1 MPVGSLTTRTLL
13 LCGAL
18 FVPAVVL
25 GCSKGSGSENASA
38 TDTTTPAAA
47 TPTTGTTTPTSA
59 AEVAPDPQI
68 SNWNDNDIVGRLVA
82 GDKAEVKLGRLAES
96 KAIIPAVKEFAKMIV
111 ADHSKSEKN
120 VEALRSSAKLSPST
134 AGKDTGTK
142 AGEDIVQRLTAMPK
156 GTDWDSTFVRHV
168 FEEHQHDIADAKAM
182 QNQAKDAQLKA
193 LLGNTLPVLQKHLDS
208 ARTLLGETPGGTAAW
223 RNQEFRK
230 TERPKDST
238 TKK

>member
-1 MPVGSLTTRTLL
+1 MPVGSHTTRALL
-13 LCGAL
+13 FCGVV
-18 FVPAVVL
+18 FVPGLVL
-25 GCSKGSGSENASA
+25 GCGKGSGSDNANA
-38 TDTTTPAAA
+38 TDTTKPASA
-47 TPTTGTTTPTSA
+47 TPTTGTTTPTPA
-59 AEVAPDPQI
+59 AEIAPNPEI
-68 SNWNDNDIVGRLVA
+68 ASWNDNDIVARLVA

-96 KAIIPAVKEFAKMIV
+96 KAIIPAVKDFAKMIV
-111 ADHSKSEKN
+111 ADHSKSEKD
-120 VEALRSSAKLSPST
+120 VAALQSSAKLSPST

-142 AGEDIVQRLTAMPK
+142 ASDDIVQRLTTMPK

-238 TKK
+238 KKK

>member
-1 MPVGSLTTRTLL
+1 MPPRSLTTRTLL
-13 LCGAL
+13 VYGLVL
-18 FVPAVVL
+18 VPGLVL
-25 GCSKGSGSENASA
+25 GCSKESGSDNASA
-38 TDTTTPAAA
+38 TDTTKPAAA
-47 TPTTGTTTPTSA
+47 TPTTGTTTPTST
-59 AEVAPDPQI
+59 AEVAPNPEI
-68 SNWNDNDIVGRLVA
+68 SSWNDNIIVARLVA

-96 KAIIPAVKEFAKMIV
+96 KAIIPAVKEFARMIV
-111 ADHSKSEKN
+111 ADHSKSEKD
-120 VEALRSSAKLSPST
+120 VAALQSSAKLSPST

-142 AGEDIVQRLTAMPK
+142 AGEDIAQRLTAMPK
-156 GTDWDSTFVRHV
+156 STDWDSTFVRHV

-208 ARTLLGETPGGTAAW
+208 ARALLGETPGGTAAW

-238 TKK
+238 KKK